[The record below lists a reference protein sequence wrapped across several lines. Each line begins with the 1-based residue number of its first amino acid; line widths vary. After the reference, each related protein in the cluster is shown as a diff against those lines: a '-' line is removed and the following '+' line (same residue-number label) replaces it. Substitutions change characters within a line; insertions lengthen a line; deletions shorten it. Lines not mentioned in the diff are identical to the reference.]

1 MFENLMGRVWEATYR
16 FAFVELHKTH
26 DPYRL
31 VQVLTTQADDLGH
44 LLDEANQLV
53 KELEKLDTDAL
64 R

>member
-1 MFENLMGRVWEATYR
+1 MFEKLIRRVRETTYR
-16 FAFVELHKTH
+16 FASEELFRAN